1 MTEHPLIAAVIFQGM
16 VIPLALGLALIVG
29 VAPWDDFHLTAEA
42 LLIAVLAT
50 APLVIGFRA
59 TANARSP
66 WFRDLDELV
75 RPTLTAL
82 FRDRSE
88 GAVVLVCLLAGLG
101 EELLFRGFLQAW
113 LSELTTPWIGVAL
126 AAVAFGLLHFLSIT
140 YFVIA
145 TALGLYLGVLYELTG
160 NLLIVCLVHALYD
173 WFAIRYLLDNYEVS
187 GRVGPG
193 R

>member
-1 MTEHPLIAAVIFQGM
+1 MTEHPLIAAVILQGM

-29 VAPWDDFHLTAEA
+29 VTPWADFHLTAEA

-66 WFRDLDELV
+66 WFRDLDELI
-75 RPTLTAL
+75 RPTLTTL

-113 LSELTTPWIGVAL
+113 LSELLSPWMGVAL
-126 AAVAFGLLHFLSIT
+126 AAVAFGLLHFLSFT
-140 YFVIA
+140 YLVIA

-173 WFAIRYLLDNYEVS
+173 WAAIRYLLDNGELS
-187 GRVGPG
+187 GRVGPD

>member
-1 MTEHPLIAAVIFQGM
+1 MTEHPLTAAVIFQGM

-29 VAPWDDFHLTAEA
+29 VTPWDDFHLTAEA
-42 LLIAVLAT
+42 LLVAVLAT
-50 APLVIGFRA
+50 APLVIGFWA

-66 WFRDLDELV
+66 WFRDLGELV

-113 LSELTTPWIGVAL
+113 LSQLISPWIGVAL
-126 AAVAFGLLHFLSIT
+126 AAVAFGLLHFLSFT
-140 YFVIA
+140 YFVVA

-173 WFAIRYLLDNYEVS
+173 WVAIRYLLDNDEVS
-187 GRVGPG
+187 GRFGPG
-193 R
+193 Q